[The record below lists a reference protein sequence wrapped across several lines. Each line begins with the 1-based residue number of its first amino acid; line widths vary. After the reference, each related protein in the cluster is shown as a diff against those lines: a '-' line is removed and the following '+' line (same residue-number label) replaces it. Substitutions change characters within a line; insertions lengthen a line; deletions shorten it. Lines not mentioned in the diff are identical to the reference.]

1 VREARRARAE
11 YLAALHELGFCVIS
25 GVVPAANVAR
35 TGAAYD
41 RVFAAATEPDRKT
54 SSTGGDTRVREV
66 LSRASEFDALFTL
79 EPVLAACADAIGP
92 GFKLSSC
99 GARTVLPG
107 AAPQRLHVDVR
118 PDEDAWPLIGFIV
131 MVDEFRADN
140 GATRFVPGSHLSE
153 TRESAAEGNY
163 RPDDGAHVL
172 ACGPPGSVVVYFGST
187 WHGYS
192 ANRATAPRRSIQG
205 AYIPRSGTAAV
216 HWASHLTLET
226 IARLSSAARSL
237 LSIE

>member
-1 VREARRARAE
+1 MLEARAAPGE
-11 YLAALHELGFCVIS
+11 HLAALHALGFCVIR

-35 TGAAYD
+35 IAAAYD
-41 RVFAAATEPDRKT
+41 RVFASANEPDRKI
-54 SSTGGDTRVREV
+54 SSTGGDMRVREM
-66 LSRASEFDALFTL
+66 LGRGSEFDGLITL
-79 EPVLAACADAIGP
+79 EPVLTACADVIGP

-118 PDEDAWPLIGFIV
+118 PDEDAWPLVGFIV

-140 GATRFVPGSHLSE
+140 GATRFVPGSYRLE
-153 TRESAAEGNY
+153 TRGSVCAGSD
-163 RPDDGAHVL
+163 RPDDESHVL

-192 ANRATAPRRSIQG
+192 ANRSATPRRSIQG
-205 AYIPRSGTAAV
+205 AYIPRSGTPAV
-216 HWASHLTLET
+216 QWASSLTPET
-226 IARLSSAARSL
+226 VARLSSSTRR
-237 LSIE
+237 